1 MKKFF
6 AVIVSGAAA
15 AAALCGCAVE
25 TDYCRFI
32 SEKRYDSYLYED
44 DDLRIKIDFSERETP
59 YLSDGYCGD
68 MQKICEIFVKF
79 TESPASVE
87 AKLGES
93 GGEMNY
99 MSVTDSFYLSFT
111 GEPAGDSAEITL
123 TYGGEERVFTA
134 ESVLYD
140 GVMTCEDALECV
152 TQYDEG
158 LFETLT
164 DGKIGT
170 MTHVTLPLNGTSLET
185 TYTFHFTT
193 ISRDTVIIYEY
204 LPDGSM
210 TTRDTVITVPHEYAD
225 EVVVNYTAQQQFT
238 SMDCGLVYSFDLE
251 TGRHSTNFIKSM
263 VVVNTRISEENED
276 NIYMFF

>member
-1 MKKFF
+1 MRHLQLLTL
-6 AVIVSGAAA
+6 ASILLMSLAAA
-15 AAALCGCAVE
+15 GCND
-25 TDYCRFI
+25 TDCPMGSANELKIRFL
-32 SEKRYDSYLYED
+32 SVADTTLFA
-44 DDLRIKIDFSERETP
+44 IDT
-59 YLSDGYCGD
+59 LT
-68 MQKICEIFVKF
+68 V
-79 TESPASVE
+79 TAS
-87 AKLGES
+87 G
-93 GGEMNY
+93 
-99 MSVTDSFYLSFT
+99 TDSVLINL
-111 GEPAGDSAEITL
+111 ENDV
-123 TYGGEERVFTA
+123 TY
-134 ESVLYD
+134 
-140 GVMTCEDALECV
+140 
-152 TQYDEG
+152 
-158 LFETLT
+158 
-164 DGKIGT
+164 I
-170 MTHVTLPLNGTSLET
+170 TLPLNGTSLET